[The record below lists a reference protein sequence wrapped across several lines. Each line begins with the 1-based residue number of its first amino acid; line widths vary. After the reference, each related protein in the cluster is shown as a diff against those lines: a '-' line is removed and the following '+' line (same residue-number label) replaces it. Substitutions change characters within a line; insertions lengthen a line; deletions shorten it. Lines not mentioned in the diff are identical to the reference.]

1 MVRQKS
7 GPEQRKRRREWALIV
22 LSVIL
27 ISVFPILKRLLFDQ
41 AAQIQISNNI
51 LVLALININI
61 LLIILFFFLIFRNIL
76 KLILE
81 RRRNTPGAKLRTR
94 LVATF
99 VSLSLIPTLLLFF
112 ASAAFITNSIESWFS
127 TEVEKSLSE
136 SLSVA
141 QTYYKNSATNALF
154 YGDQLAHQIKEQKLL
169 NESNLDNLRT
179 LIHQKQQEY
188 NLGVVEVFSST
199 HEELVRASNPDIPT
213 ADFTDPGSSTI
224 NEALKGQRFT
234 RITPTGKADLIRGIV
249 PVYSNWNTEDVV
261 GVVVINY
268 HVPYSLVNKME
279 EISTTYQ
286 QYKES
291 QQLKGKVKQGYIAIL
306 LLIALIIIFLATWF
320 GLRIARSITVPIQ
333 ELVTATNQI
342 SNDNLQVQL
351 PPAGDDEIGQLID
364 SFGKMTTELSRER
377 ARIQHAHNELKN
389 SNIELEQ
396 RRRYMEILLRNVT
409 AGVISIDRFG
419 ILTTINKSAEHLLKI
434 QADTVLGRKYADI
447 VNEEQLSIVKSFLT
461 ELIKS
466 GKETVKRQ
474 ISLSIQGQQIILL
487 LNATRLHDEHGN
499 IMGTVIVFDD
509 LTQLQKAQRM
519 AAWREVARRIA
530 HEIKNPLTPIQLSAQ
545 RLRRRYLDRFNNE
558 DSVFDEC
565 TQTIINQ
572 VDDLKNLVNEFSN
585 FARMPASNPAP
596 EDINSIIS
604 DTMILYQQGHKDIQF
619 KLNADTTIPNINVD
633 REQLKRVIIN
643 LLDNA
648 VHAVHEAEPP
658 HSITLRT
665 ELNRAMNMATLAI
678 CDTGCGIPDKD
689 KPRLFEPYFS
699 TKQSGTGLGLAI
711 VATIISDHGG
721 YIRVKDHPPCGT
733 EIIIELPLS

>member
-1 MVRQKS
+1 MLRRKS
-7 GPEQRKRRREWALIV
+7 RPELRKRRREWALIV
-22 LSVIL
+22 LSVCL
-27 ISVFPILKRLLFDQ
+27 IGAFPFLKRLMFEQ

-51 LVLALININI
+51 LVIALINLNI
-61 LLIILFFFLIFRNIL
+61 LLVILFFFLTFRNIV
-76 KLILE
+76 KLLLE
-81 RRRNTPGAKLRTR
+81 RRRNIPGAKLRTR
-94 LVATF
+94 LVVTF

-127 TEVEKSLSE
+127 TEIEKSLTE

-154 YGDQLAHQIKEQKLL
+154 YGDQLARQIKEEKLL

-179 LIHQKQQEY
+179 LIQKKQQEY

-199 HEELVRASNPDIPT
+199 HEELVRAFNPEIPV

-224 NEALKGQRFT
+224 TEALKGERFT
-234 RITPTGKADLIRGIV
+234 RITPMGKADLIRGIV
-249 PVYSNWNTEDVV
+249 PVHSNWNTEDVV

-268 HVPYSLVNKME
+268 YVPYSLVNKME

-291 QQLKGKVKQGYIAIL
+291 KQLKGKIKQGYIAIL
-306 LLIALIIIFLATWF
+306 LLIALIIIFLAAWF
-320 GLRIARSITVPIQ
+320 GMRIARSITVPIQ

-342 SNDNLQVQL
+342 SNDNLNVEL
-351 PPAGDDEIGQLID
+351 PPGGDDEIGQLID
-364 SFGKMTTELSRER
+364 SFGKMTTELGKER
-377 ARIQHAHNELKN
+377 ARIQQAHTELQN

-409 AGVISIDRFG
+409 AGVISIDRNG
-419 ILTTINKSAEHLLKI
+419 ALTTINKSAEQLLKI
-434 QADTVLGRKYADI
+434 EAEQVLGKRYSEI
-447 VNEEQLSIVKSFLT
+447 VNQEQLAIIKSFLA

-466 GKETVKRQ
+466 GRETVKRQ
-474 ISLSIQGQQIILL
+474 ISLSINGQQITLL
-487 LNATRLHDEHGN
+487 LNATRLYDENRN

-545 RLRRRYLDRFNNE
+545 RLRRRYLSRFNKE
-558 DSVFDEC
+558 DAVFDEC

-572 VDDLKNLVNEFSN
+572 VDDLKNLVNEFSS

-596 EDINSIIS
+596 EDINNIIS
-604 DTMILYQQGHKDIQF
+604 DTLILYQQGHKDIDIDFNGDPALPQ
-619 KLNADTTIPNINVD
+619 INVD
-633 REQLKRVIIN
+633 KEQLKRVAIN

-648 VHAVHEAEPP
+648 VHAVQETAPP
-658 HSITLRT
+658 HTISLKT
-665 ELNRAMNMATLAI
+665 ELNSTLNMVTLSI
-678 CDTGCGIPDKD
+678 SDNGCGIPKQD

-711 VATIISDHGG
+711 VATIISDHNG
-721 YIRVKDHPPCGT
+721 YIRVKDHKPQGT
-733 EIIIELPLS
+733 EVIIELPLA

>member
-1 MVRQKS
+1 MRKQKS
-7 GPEQRKRRREWALIV
+7 GTEQRKRRREWGLIF

-27 ISVFPILKRLLFDQ
+27 IGVFPYLKRLLFEQ

-76 KLILE
+76 KLVLE

-127 TEVEKSLSE
+127 AEVEKSLSE

-169 NESNLDNLRT
+169 NESNLDNLRA
-179 LIHQKQQEY
+179 LIHKKQQEY

-199 HEELVRASNPDIPT
+199 HEELVRASNPDIPS
-213 ADFTDPGSSTI
+213 ADFTDPGSTTI
-224 NEALKGQRFT
+224 NEALKGERFT

-249 PVYSNWNTEDVV
+249 PIYSNWNTNDVV

-291 QQLKGKVKQGYIAIL
+291 KELKGKVKQGYIAIL

-377 ARIQHAHNELKN
+377 SRIQHAHTELKN

-419 ILTTINKSAEHLLKI
+419 ILTTINKSAERLLKI
-434 QADTVLGRKYADI
+434 QADSVLGRKYAEI
-447 VNEEQLSIVKSFLT
+447 VNQEQLSIVKSFLT

-487 LNATRLHDEHGN
+487 LNATRLHDEHGS

-545 RLRRRYLDRFNNE
+545 RLRRRYLDRFNDE

-596 EDINSIIS
+596 ENINSIIS
-604 DTMILYQQGHKDIQF
+604 DTMILYQQGHKDIEF
-619 KLNADTTIPNINVD
+619 KLKADTSIPNINVD
-633 REQLKRVIIN
+633 REQIKRVIIN

-648 VHAVHEAEPP
+648 VHAVHEAGLP
-658 HSITLRT
+658 HNITLTT
-665 ELNRAMNMATLAI
+665 ELNIGMNMATLVI
-678 CDTGCGIPDKD
+678 CDTGCGIPDRD

-721 YIRVKDHPPCGT
+721 YIRVKDHHPRGT

>member
-1 MVRQKS
+1 MLRQKS

-27 ISVFPILKRLLFDQ
+27 IGVFPFLKRLLFEQ

-51 LVLALININI
+51 LVLALINLNI
-61 LLIILFFFLIFRNIL
+61 LLVILFFFLIFRNIL
-76 KLILE
+76 KLVLE

-94 LVATF
+94 LVTTF

-169 NESNLDNLRT
+169 NESNLDNLRA
-179 LIHQKQQEY
+179 LIHKKQQEY

-199 HEELVRASNPDIPT
+199 HEELVRASNPDIPA

-224 NEALKGQRFT
+224 NEALKGERFT

-249 PVYSNWNTEDVV
+249 PIYSNWNTEDVV

-342 SNDNLQVQL
+342 SNDNLKVQL

-419 ILTTINKSAEHLLKI
+419 ILTTINKSAERLLKI
-434 QADTVLGRKYADI
+434 QADAVLGHKYAEI
-447 VNEEQLSIVKSFLT
+447 VNPEQLSIVKSFLT

-545 RLRRRYLDRFNNE
+545 RLRRRYLDRFNDE

-565 TQTIINQ
+565 TQTIITQ

-596 EDINSIIS
+596 ENINSIIS
-604 DTMILYQQGHKDIQF
+604 DTMILYQQGHKDIEF
-619 KLNADTTIPNINVD
+619 KLSADTSIPNINVD
-633 REQLKRVIIN
+633 REQIKRAIIN

-658 HSITLRT
+658 HRIDLKT
-665 ELNRAMNMATLAI
+665 ELNLAMNMATLTI

-721 YIRVKDHPPCGT
+721 YIRVKDHHPHGT

>member
-1 MVRQKS
+1 MLNHKT
-7 GPEQRKRRREWALIV
+7 GTEQRKRRREWLLIA
-22 LSVIL
+22 LSVVL
-27 ISVFPILKRLLFDQ
+27 IGAFPFLKRLLFEQ

-51 LVLALININI
+51 LVLVLININI
-61 LLIILFFFLIFRNIL
+61 LLIILFFFLIFRNIV
-76 KLILE
+76 KLVLE
-81 RRRNTPGAKLRTR
+81 RRRNIPGAKLRTR

-112 ASAAFITNSIESWFS
+112 ASAAFITSSIESWFS
-127 TEVEKSLSE
+127 NEVEKSLTE

-154 YGDQLAHQIKEQKLL
+154 YGDRLARQIKEQKLL

-199 HEELVRASNPDIPT
+199 HEELVRASNPDIPI

-224 NEALKGQRFT
+224 AEALKGERFT

-268 HVPYSLVNKME
+268 YVPYSLVNKME

-291 QQLKGKVKQGYIAIL
+291 QQLKGKVKQGYIAVL

-342 SNDNLQVQL
+342 SNDNLEVQL

-364 SFGKMTTELSRER
+364 SFGKMTTELRRER
-377 ARIQHAHNELKN
+377 ARIQHAHNELKS

-409 AGVISIDRFG
+409 AGVISIDRNG
-419 ILTTINKSAEHLLKI
+419 YLTTINKSAERLLKI
-434 QADTVLGRKYADI
+434 EGDEVLGRKYADI
-447 VNEEQLSIVKSFLT
+447 VNQQQLKIVKSFLA

-474 ISLSIQGQQIILL
+474 ISLSIQGQQITLL
-487 LNATRLHDEHGN
+487 LNATRLHDERGS

-545 RLRRRYLDRFNNE
+545 RLRRRYLERFSAE
-558 DSVFDEC
+558 DNVFDEC

-596 EDINSIIS
+596 ENINSIIS
-604 DTMILYQQGHKDIQF
+604 DTMVLYQQGHKEIDF
-619 KLNADTTIPNINVD
+619 SFSADPSLPKINVD
-633 REQLKRVIIN
+633 KEQLKRVIIN

-648 VHAVHEAEPP
+648 VHAVIEADPP
-658 HSITLRT
+658 RNIDLKT
-665 ELNRAMNMATLAI
+665 ELNPALKMATLSV
-678 CDTGCGIPDKD
+678 CDTGCGIQEHD

-699 TKQSGTGLGLAI
+699 TKQAGTGLGLAI

-721 YIRVKDHPPCGT
+721 YIRVKNHLPRGT
-733 EIIIELPLS
+733 KIIIELPLS

>member
-1 MVRQKS
+1 MPRQKS

-22 LSVIL
+22 LSFVL
-27 ISVFPILKRLLFDQ
+27 IGVSPFLKRLLFEQ

-51 LVLALININI
+51 LVLALINLNI

-76 KLILE
+76 KLVLE

-99 VSLSLIPTLLLFF
+99 VSLSLIPTLLLFL

-154 YGDQLAHQIKEQKLL
+154 YGEQLAHQIKEQKLL

-179 LIHQKQQEY
+179 LIHKKQQEY

-199 HEELVRASNPDIPT
+199 HEELVRASNPDIPS

-224 NEALKGQRFT
+224 NEALKGERFT

-291 QQLKGKVKQGYIAIL
+291 QQLKGKIKQGYIAIL

-389 SNIELEQ
+389 FNIELEQ

-419 ILTTINKSAEHLLKI
+419 ILTTINKSAERLLKI
-434 QADTVLGRKYADI
+434 QADAVLGRKYAEI
-447 VNEEQLSIVKSFLT
+447 VNQEQLSIVKSFLT

-474 ISLSIQGQQIILL
+474 ITLSIQGQQIVLL
-487 LNATRLHDEHGN
+487 LNATRLHDEHDN

-545 RLRRRYLDRFNNE
+545 RLRRRYLDRFNDE

-596 EDINSIIS
+596 ENINSIIS
-604 DTMILYQQGHKDIQF
+604 DTMVLYQQGHKDIEF
-619 KLNADTTIPNINVD
+619 KLSADTSIPNISVD

-658 HSITLRT
+658 RTIDLKT
-665 ELNRAMNMATLAI
+665 ELNRAMNMATLLI
-678 CDTGCGIPDKD
+678 CDSGCGIPDKD

-721 YIRVKDHPPCGT
+721 YIRVKDHRPRGT

>member
-1 MVRQKS
+1 MLNQRS
-7 GPEQRKRRREWALIV
+7 GPEQRKRRREWLLII

-27 ISVFPILKRLLFDQ
+27 IGTFPLLKRLLFEQ

-61 LLIILFFFLIFRNIL
+61 LLIILFFFLIFRNIV

-81 RRRNTPGAKLRTR
+81 RRRNIPGAKLRTR

-127 TEVEKSLSE
+127 AEIEKSLTE

-154 YGDQLAHQIKEQKLL
+154 YGDQLARQIKEQKLL

-179 LIHQKQQEY
+179 LIQQKQQEY

-199 HEELVRASNPDIPT
+199 HEELVRASNPDIPS

-224 NEALKGQRFT
+224 GEALKGERFT

-268 HVPYSLVNKME
+268 YVPYSLVNKME

-291 QQLKGKVKQGYIAIL
+291 QQLKGKVKQGYVAIL

-342 SNDNLQVQL
+342 SNDNLKVQL

-377 ARIQHAHNELKN
+377 ARIQQAHNELKN

-409 AGVISIDRFG
+409 AGVISIDRNG
-419 ILTTINKSAEHLLKI
+419 YLTTINKSAERLLKI
-434 QADTVLGRKYADI
+434 EGDKVLGRKYADI
-447 VNEEQLSIVKSFLT
+447 VNQQQLAIVKSFLA

-474 ISLSIQGQQIILL
+474 ISLSIQGQQITLL
-487 LNATRLHDEHGN
+487 LNATRLHDEQGN

-545 RLRRRYLDRFNNE
+545 RLRRRYLDRFNDE
-558 DSVFDEC
+558 DNVFDEC

-596 EDINSIIS
+596 ENINAIIS
-604 DTMILYQQGHKDIQF
+604 DTMILYQQGHKEIDFSFTPDSSLPQ
-619 KLNADTTIPNINVD
+619 INVD
-633 REQLKRVIIN
+633 KEQLKRVIIN

-648 VHAVHEAEPP
+648 VHAVHETAPP
-658 HSITLRT
+658 RNIDLKT
-665 ELNRAMNMATLAI
+665 ELNRSLNMATLCV

-699 TKQSGTGLGLAI
+699 TKQAGTGLGLAI

-721 YIRVKDHPPCGT
+721 YIRVKDQQPRGT
-733 EIIIELPLS
+733 EVIIELPLS

>member
-1 MVRQKS
+1 
-7 GPEQRKRRREWALIV
+7 
-22 LSVIL
+22 
-27 ISVFPILKRLLFDQ
+27 
-41 AAQIQISNNI
+41 
-51 LVLALININI
+51 
-61 LLIILFFFLIFRNIL
+61 
-76 KLILE
+76 
-81 RRRNTPGAKLRTR
+81 
-94 LVATF
+94 
-99 VSLSLIPTLLLFF
+99 
-112 ASAAFITNSIESWFS
+112 
-127 TEVEKSLSE
+127 
-136 SLSVA
+136 VA

-154 YGDQLAHQIKEQKLL
+154 YGDQLAKQIKDQKLL
-169 NESNLDNLRT
+169 NESNLDNLRA
-179 LIHQKQQEY
+179 LIHKKQQEY

-199 HEELVRASNPDIPT
+199 HEELVRASNPDIPS

-224 NEALKGQRFT
+224 NEALKGERFT

-249 PVYSNWNTEDVV
+249 PIYSNWNTEDVV

-286 QYKES
+286 QYKDS

-419 ILTTINKSAEHLLKI
+419 ILTTINKSAERLLKI
-434 QADTVLGRKYADI
+434 QSDAVLGRKYADI

-545 RLRRRYLDRFNNE
+545 RLRRRYLDRFNDE

-596 EDINSIIS
+596 ENINSIIS
-604 DTMILYQQGHKDIQF
+604 DTMILYQQGHKDIEF
-619 KLNADTTIPNINVD
+619 KLNADASIPNINVD
-633 REQLKRVIIN
+633 REQIKRVVIN

-648 VHAVHEAEPP
+648 VHAVHEAEAP
-658 HSITLRT
+658 HNIDLKT
-665 ELNRAMNMATLAI
+665 ELNRTMNMATLVI
-678 CDTGCGIPDKD
+678 SDTGCGIPDKD

-721 YIRVKDHPPCGT
+721 YIRVKDHHPRGT
-733 EIIIELPLS
+733 EIIIELPLT

>member
-1 MVRQKS
+1 
-7 GPEQRKRRREWALIV
+7 
-22 LSVIL
+22 
-27 ISVFPILKRLLFDQ
+27 
-41 AAQIQISNNI
+41 
-51 LVLALININI
+51 
-61 LLIILFFFLIFRNIL
+61 
-76 KLILE
+76 
-81 RRRNTPGAKLRTR
+81 
-94 LVATF
+94 
-99 VSLSLIPTLLLFF
+99 
-112 ASAAFITNSIESWFS
+112 
-127 TEVEKSLSE
+127 
-136 SLSVA
+136 
-141 QTYYKNSATNALF
+141 
-154 YGDQLAHQIKEQKLL
+154 
-169 NESNLDNLRT
+169 
-179 LIHQKQQEY
+179 
-188 NLGVVEVFSST
+188 
-199 HEELVRASNPDIPT
+199 
-213 ADFTDPGSSTI
+213 
-224 NEALKGQRFT
+224 
-234 RITPTGKADLIRGIV
+234 
-249 PVYSNWNTEDVV
+249 
-261 GVVVINY
+261 
-268 HVPYSLVNKME
+268 ME

-291 QQLKGKVKQGYIAIL
+291 QQLKGKIKQGYVAIL

-342 SNDNLQVQL
+342 SNDNLKVQL

-377 ARIQHAHNELKN
+377 ARIQQAHNELKN

-409 AGVISIDRFG
+409 AGVISIDRNG
-419 ILTTINKSAEHLLKI
+419 YLTTINKSAERLLKI
-434 QADTVLGRKYADI
+434 EGDEVLGKKYADI
-447 VNEEQLSIVKSFLT
+447 VNQQQLAIVKSFLA

-474 ISLSIQGQQIILL
+474 ISLSIQGQQITLL
-487 LNATRLHDEHGN
+487 LNATRLHDEQGN

-545 RLRRRYLDRFNNE
+545 RLRRRYLDRFNDE
-558 DSVFDEC
+558 DNVFDEC

-596 EDINSIIS
+596 ENINAIIS
-604 DTMILYQQGHKDIQF
+604 DTMILYQQGHKDIDFSFTPDSSLPQ
-619 KLNADTTIPNINVD
+619 INVD
-633 REQLKRVIIN
+633 KEQLKRVIIN

-648 VHAVHEAEPP
+648 VHAVHETAPP
-658 HSITLRT
+658 RNIDLKT
-665 ELNRAMNMATLAI
+665 ELNRSMNMATLCV

-699 TKQSGTGLGLAI
+699 TKQAGTGLGLAI

-721 YIRVKDHPPCGT
+721 YIRVKDQHPRGT
-733 EIIIELPLS
+733 EVIIELPLS